1 MPTKRKSRRYLIMQR
16 KYIKTNFEIQFDEEK
31 HEYTIIL
38 NGKEIKANLS
48 VTQSLKLLGVAPEY
62 SDVDPEVLAN
72 AAKRG
77 TYCHNALEDLRTLE
91 KFEED
96 FYQDEYANLIL
107 PTYNAMI
114 DYDNRYN
121 ELKVFFKLGDY
132 VVAGGVDE
140 IGITKDGENYIYV
153 ADYKF
158 TYSCHKKA
166 VEYQLNFYKYAI
178 EYMLEY
184 IPDYFNRLPRDIKIT
199 KLLCNHK
206 GTIHELKVFS
216 DNKMQETLKKLE
228 TILND
233 NRNMQK
239 QDNTNE

>member
-1 MPTKRKSRRYLIMQR
+1 MQR

-48 VTQSLKLLGVAPEY
+48 VTQALKLLGVAPKY

-140 IGITKDGENYIYV
+140 IGITKDGENYVYV

-184 IPDYFNRLPRDIKIT
+184 IPDYFNRLPRDLKIT

-216 DNKMQETLKKLE
+216 DKKMQETLKKLE